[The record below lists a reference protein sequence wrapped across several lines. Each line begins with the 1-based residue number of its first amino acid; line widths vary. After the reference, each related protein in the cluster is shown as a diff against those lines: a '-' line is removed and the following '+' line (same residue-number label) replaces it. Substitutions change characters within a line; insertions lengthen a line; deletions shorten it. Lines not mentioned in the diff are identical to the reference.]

1 MAVNGG
7 AHLTRKTMINI
18 ELTEAEL
25 QQLINLMDA
34 GVKAAG
40 LQSVMSAAGL
50 LEKFEEAVKAS
61 KSGNVVAMK
70 EAV

>member
-1 MAVNGG
+1 
-7 AHLTRKTMINI
+7 MINI